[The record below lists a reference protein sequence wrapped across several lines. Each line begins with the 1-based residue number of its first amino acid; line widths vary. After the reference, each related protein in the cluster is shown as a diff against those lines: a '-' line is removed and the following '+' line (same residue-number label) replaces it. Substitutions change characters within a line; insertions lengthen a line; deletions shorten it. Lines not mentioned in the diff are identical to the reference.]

1 MVAAFYA
8 LITFNQ
14 QISQYFPSYAATFA
28 ETAPAIAAATGL
40 LAGTTMLGQAIGKVL
55 LGALS
60 DISVKLACFVGIFS
74 GIVGLLMLGI
84 KLPVLPLLLAG
95 TFLFGIAYALTTVG
109 SPLLVRA
116 VFGKKDST
124 LIYSRIAG
132 VSSFVSACALIIWS
146 LIVDGSAHGFLVLFG
161 IGIVLMSSCLALALT
176 ALKRT
181 DKRA

>member
-1 MVAAFYA
+1 M
-8 LITFNQ
+8 
-14 QISQYFPSYAATFA
+14 
-28 ETAPAIAAATGL
+28 
-40 LAGTTMLGQAIGKVL
+40 
-55 LGALS
+55 
-60 DISVKLACFVGIFS
+60 KLACFVGIFS
-74 GIVGLLMLGI
+74 GIVGLLMLGV

-176 ALKRT
+176 ALKRA
-181 DKRA
+181 DERV